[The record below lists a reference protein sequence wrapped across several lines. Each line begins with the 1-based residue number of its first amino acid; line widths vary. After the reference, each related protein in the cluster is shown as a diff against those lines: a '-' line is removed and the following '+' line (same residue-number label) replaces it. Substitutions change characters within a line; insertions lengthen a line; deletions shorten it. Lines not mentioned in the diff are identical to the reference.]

1 MLQGPWERD
10 MSCLL
15 FIYLTRTLTFFTTGV
30 IFRLFLRNQEVVGS
44 TGTPD
49 LKSLFPEEN

>member
-15 FIYLTRTLTFFTTGV
+15 FIYSTRTLTFFTGV
-30 IFRLFLRNQEVVGS
+30 IFRLFLRNQEAVGS

-49 LKSLFPEEN
+49 PKSLFPEEN